1 MVEVMLAG
9 CVVLTT
15 GSGGVIE
22 VAELADLPLIPKA
35 NLVAF
40 SMLLTELVT
49 NPAELDES
57 VLRGQAVAQKE
68 FSFDVMIPRWE
79 ATIARVQTPY
89 AYACGESQ

>member
-1 MVEVMLAG
+1 MVKAMLA
-9 CVVLTT
+9 CAVVTT
-15 GSGGVIE
+15 GSGGAV
-22 VAELADLPLIPKA
+22 ELADLPRIPEA

-40 SMLLTELVT
+40 SMLLTERVT

-57 VLRGQAVAQKE
+57 VLRRQAVAQKE

-79 ATIARVQTPY
+79 APIARVRTPY

>member
-1 MVEVMLAG
+1 MVEEMLAG

-22 VAELADLPLIPKA
+22 VAELADLPRIPKA

-49 NPAELDES
+49 NPSELDES
-57 VLRGQAVAQKE
+57 PCAGKQSHKKNLA
-68 FSFDVMIPRWE
+68 SP
-79 ATIARVQTPY
+79 
-89 AYACGESQ
+89 